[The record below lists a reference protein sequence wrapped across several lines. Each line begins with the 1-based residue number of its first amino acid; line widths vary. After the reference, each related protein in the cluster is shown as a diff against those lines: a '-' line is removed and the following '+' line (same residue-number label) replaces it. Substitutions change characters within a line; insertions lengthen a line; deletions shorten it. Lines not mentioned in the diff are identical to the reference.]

1 VSREADQFRAHLGPG
16 ESILWAG
23 KPAQGVLFTSRDI
36 LLIPFSI
43 FWLGFVCVWLF
54 GVVSTGAPMEFLLV
68 GMLFLVVGLG
78 VMVGRFALDALVRA
92 NTSYAVTTERVMIN
106 REGPFGD
113 FTAIA
118 LKRLPTV
125 KLKPRGGGRGTIVLG
140 QSTSPWVQISIW
152 TPSLDPTPQLIAIA
166 DAQRVYALIQKQ
178 GNRDS

>member
-1 VSREADQFRAHLGPG
+1 MSREADQFRAHLGPG

-78 VMVGRFALDALVRA
+78 VMVGRFALDAFVRA
-92 NTSYAVTTERVMIN
+92 NTSYAVTTERVIIN

-125 KLKPRGGGRGTIVLG
+125 KLKPRGAGRGTIVLV

-178 GNRDS
+178 GSRDS

>member
-1 VSREADQFRAHLGPG
+1 VSREADQLRAHLGPG

-78 VMVGRFALDALVRA
+78 VMVGRFALDAFVRA

-178 GNRDS
+178 SARIE

>member
-1 VSREADQFRAHLGPG
+1 VSREADQFRAQLGPG

-78 VMVGRFALDALVRA
+78 VMVGRFALDAFVRA

-178 GNRDS
+178 SARIE